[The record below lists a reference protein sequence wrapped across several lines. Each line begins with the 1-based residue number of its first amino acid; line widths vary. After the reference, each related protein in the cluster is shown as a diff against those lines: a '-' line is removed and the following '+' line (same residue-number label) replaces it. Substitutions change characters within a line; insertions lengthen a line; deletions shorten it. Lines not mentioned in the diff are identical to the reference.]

1 LQAILPSRFEPT
13 RSEDGFITG
22 ETFMLLSRK
31 LKMALFALL
40 AAVTATFV
48 APTVSQA
55 QQVNIRIIK
64 GGWFIGGAGGNG
76 TFTIGRRVYP
86 LTIGGLSAGLI
97 FGGSV
102 TDLHGRAYNVR
113 RVSDIE
119 GVYSAVGAGGAAL
132 IGGQA
137 LRLRNGKGVVLELT
151 GNKVGLEF
159 ALDLSGLAISLAR

>member
-1 LQAILPSRFEPT
+1 MS
-13 RSEDGFITG
+13 
-22 ETFMLLSRK
+22 LSRK

-40 AAVTATFV
+40 AAVTVTV
-48 APTVSQA
+48 ASPTVSQA
-55 QQVNIRIIK
+55 QQVDIRIVK

-76 TFTIGRRVYP
+76 TFSIGRRVYP

-113 RVSDIE
+113 RPTDIE
-119 GVYSAVGAGGAAL
+119 GVYTVLGAGGAAV
-132 IGGQA
+132 IGAQA
-137 LRLRNGKGVVLELT
+137 MRLQNANGVVLELT

-159 ALDLSGLAISLAR
+159 ALDLSGMAISLAR